1 MGNKSL
7 RIYVAAA
14 KQNDGKTTAALG
26 LMNVIRESYPKIGY
40 IKPVGQHFNVI
51 NSKKIDKDVS
61 LMEDV
66 FHIGS
71 GLQNMSPVAV
81 PRGFTEQYIHHGD
94 KDDLKSQILSGFS
107 RASKNRDFMIIEG
120 TGHAGVGS
128 VFDLSNAAVAKL
140 LNSPVIIVAS
150 GGIGRPIDEIMLNK
164 ALFDSYGVE
173 VLGVIINKVKP
184 EKFEKIN
191 KVVRLGLD
199 RLGISVLGVTPFFP
213 ILTSPNLQQVLEDM
227 RGTLISGEKFLDRT
241 ISKFIVGAMPPSTAL
256 DYFKGDV
263 LLITPGNREDLLL
276 TALISASSGPDEDY
290 YSVRG
295 ILLTGGLL
303 PHQRVLHLLEQSHIV
318 VIAVEDDTFTAA
330 QRINN
335 MIIKIKPHQVEK
347 IKVVKSMVKEY
358 VDVRMLFEKL
368 GAVTS

>member
-1 MGNKSL
+1 MENKPL

-51 NSKKIDKDVS
+51 NSKKIDKDAS
-61 LMEDV
+61 LIEDV
-66 FHIGS
+66 FHIGT
-71 GLQNMSPVAV
+71 GLQDMSP
-81 PRGFTEQYIHHGD
+81 
-94 KDDLKSQILSGFS
+94 
-107 RASKNRDFMIIEG
+107 
-120 TGHAGVGS
+120 
-128 VFDLSNAAVAKL
+128 VAKL

-227 RGTLISGEKFLDRT
+227 QGTLISGEKFLDHT
-241 ISKFIVGAMPPSTAL
+241 ISKFLVGAMPPS
-256 DYFKGDV
+256 
-263 LLITPGNREDLLL
+263 
-276 TALISASSGPDEDY
+276 
-290 YSVRG
+290 
-295 ILLTGGLL
+295 
-303 PHQRVLHLLEQSHIV
+303 
-318 VIAVEDDTFTAA
+318 TAA

-335 MIIKIKPHQVEK
+335 MIIKIKPHEVEK
-347 IKVVKSMVKEY
+347 IKVVKSMIKEY

>member
-1 MGNKSL
+1 MGNKPL
-7 RIYVAAA
+7 KIYVAAA

-51 NSKKIDKDVS
+51 NSKKIDKDAS

-71 GLQNMSPVAV
+71 GLQDMSPVAV
-81 PRGFTEQYIHHGD
+81 PRGFTEQYILHGD
-94 KDDLKSQILSGFS
+94 KDDFKGQILSSFS
-107 RASKNRDFMIIEG
+107 RASKNKDFMIIEG

-128 VFDLSNAAVAKL
+128 VFNLSNAVVAEL
-140 LNSPVIIVAS
+140 LDSPVIIVAS

-213 ILTSPNLQQVLEDM
+213 VLTSPNLQQVLEDL
-227 RGTLISGEKFLDRT
+227 RGTLISGEEFLDHT
-241 ISKFIVGAMPPSTAL
+241 ISKFFVGAMPPSTAIN
-256 DYFKGDV
+256 YFKGDL

-276 TALISASSGPDEDY
+276 TALISGSAGPDED

-303 PHQRVLHLLEQSHIV
+303 PHPRVRHLLEQSHIV

-335 MIIKIKPHQVEK
+335 MIIKIKPHEVEK
-347 IKVVKSMVKEY
+347 IEVVKAMVKEY

>member
-1 MGNKSL
+1 MGNKPL

-51 NSKKIDKDVS
+51 NSKKIDKDAS
-61 LMEDV
+61 LIEDV
-66 FHIGS
+66 FHIGT
-71 GLQNMSPVAV
+71 GLQDMSPVAV
-81 PRGFTEQYIHHGD
+81 PRGFTEQYIRHGD

-107 RASKNRDFMIIEG
+107 RASKNKDFMIIEG

-128 VFDLSNAAVAKL
+128 VFNLSNAAVAKL

-227 RGTLISGEKFLDRT
+227 QGTLISGEKFLDHT

-276 TALISASSGPDEDY
+276 AALISGSAGPDKDY
-290 YSVRG
+290 GVCG
-295 ILLTGGLL
+295 IIITGGLL
-303 PHQRVLHLLEQSHIV
+303 PHQRVLHLLKKSNIV
-318 VIAVEDDTFTAA
+318 VIAVEDDTFSAA

-335 MIIKIKPHQVEK
+335 MIIKIKPHEVEK
-347 IKVVKSMVKEY
+347 IKVVKSMIKEY